1 MCVCDVTFLKEKES
15 FLLAGGTLLID
26 FVTVM
31 QNIYLIVVIV
41 GELSMVVLD
50 AY

>member
-1 MCVCDVTFLKEKES
+1 M
-15 FLLAGGTLLID
+15 GTLLID
-26 FVTVM
+26 FVM

-41 GELSMVVLD
+41 GELSVVVLD